1 MSTSESRNISWQRQL
16 WMLVREHFHIFIT
29 ILSHM
34 VNTLYSIL
42 TFTMAEFC
50 SIPRPSWPCIFAI
63 RWSYVKNLISTS
75 TYAFRTLYFWRF
87 QSTTNCL
94 SPISKLVKFL
104 KRFLEKPCTPS
115 HKKRCMQKHWWSKIG
130 PHFFQKKYFFMK
142 SKNSSSLA
150 TWLSKK
156 PKNRSQLPKFAKLGP
171 KNLGVSNELWDT
183 VYFGIAKGAR

>member
-1 MSTSESRNISWQRQL
+1 MRTPESPNISWQRQL
-16 WMLVREHFHIFIT
+16 WMLVREHFPFSTT

-34 VNTLYSIL
+34 EHTLLYTHL
-42 TFTMAEFC
+42 TMVEFC
-50 SIPRPSWPCIFAI
+50 SIPRSSWPCIFAI
-63 RWSYVKNLISTS
+63 RWSYVTNLISTS

-130 PHFFQKKYFFMK
+130 PHFFQKTYFFMK
-142 SKNSSSLA
+142 SKKSSSLA

-156 PKNRSQLPKFAKLGP
+156 PQNRFQLPKFGKLGP

-183 VYFGIAKGAR
+183 V